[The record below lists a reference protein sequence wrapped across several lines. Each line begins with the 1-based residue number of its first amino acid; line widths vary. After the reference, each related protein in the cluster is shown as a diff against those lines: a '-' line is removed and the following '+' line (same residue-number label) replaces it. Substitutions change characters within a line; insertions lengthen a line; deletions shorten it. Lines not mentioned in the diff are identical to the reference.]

1 MDLDKLIQSLN
12 FSSVTWQIMAPIIF
26 SLADI
31 VTGFIQAV
39 INNDVK
45 TYVMREGLLHKVL
58 IILIVLLSFV
68 ADVTF
73 SLHIISKV
81 VCIYVI
87 LMETLSVCENLTKAG
102 IDLKYLTKILNIE
115 GKEEEKNE
123 IK

>member
-1 MDLDKLIQSLN
+1 MDLDKLIQTLN
-12 FSSVTWQIMAPIIF
+12 FSSVTWQIMAPVIF
-26 SLADI
+26 SLGDI
-31 VTGFIQAV
+31 ITGFIQAV

-115 GKEEEKNE
+115 GKEEEK
-123 IK
+123 